1 MIDYNT
7 ILNRNHTYNN
17 IKEQLNLFEKE
28 KNNITQKRGFYIYG
42 DSGIGKTKF
51 VESLLEDND
60 YFLVKF
66 NAGDVRN
73 KSIIDNITKQNMNDT
88 SVIDMFH
95 KRKRKI
101 AIIMDEIDGMNS
113 GDKGGINSL
122 IKLIRP
128 KKTKK
133 QKEEITTNIP
143 VFCIGNGKIDKKMK
157 ELMKVCYIHKLE
169 IPQQNEMTTIINLMW
184 PNIINQNIRM
194 IIQYVQNDLRKLND
208 LYETSNHCDI
218 FNNNT
223 WNYLLNTKC
232 YYEDAKEQTKLILN
246 NKMPIHEHNNKL
258 NETDRT
264 IISLLLHENIV
275 EVLRTNNIEDIRFYN
290 KLLDNFCF
298 GDYVDRITFQ
308 KQIWQF
314 NEMSSLIKTY
324 YNQYLLHNEYKPKK
338 YNPSEVRFTKVLT
351 KYSTEYNN
359 SIFIQTL
366 CEKLNLD
373 KKDMLLYFYRNINR
387 IYDDNFIEKMNNDYE
402 ICKLDIQRI
411 GKFITLNYHD
421 FNDELG

>member
-1 MIDYNT
+1 MNDYNT
-7 ILNRNHTYNN
+7 ILKRTTTYNQ
-17 IKEQLNLFEKE
+17 IKEELELFEKQ
-28 KNNITQKRGFYIYG
+28 KHNITQKRGFYIYG
-42 DSGIGKTKF
+42 DSGIGKTRF
-51 VESLLEDND
+51 VESLLEKND
-60 YFLVKF
+60 YFLIKF

-73 KSIIDNITKQNMNDT
+73 KGIIDNITKENMNDT

-143 VFCIGNGKIDKKMK
+143 VFCIGNGRIDKKMK
-157 ELMKVCYIHKLE
+157 ELMKVCYIHKLDVPNNDS
-169 IPQQNEMTTIINLMW
+169 IGKIIKMHWPAISIQDSNTITK
-184 PNIINQNIRM
+184 
-194 IIQYVQNDLRKLND
+194 YVQNDLRKLND
-208 LYETSNHCDI
+208 LYETSKHCDI

-246 NKMPIHEHNNKL
+246 KKISFHQHSNTL

-275 EVLRTNNIEDIRFYN
+275 EVLRKNNIEDIEFYN
-290 KLLDNFCF
+290 KLLDNFCL

-324 YNQYLLHNEYKPKK
+324 YNQFLLHSQYKPRK
-338 YNPSEVRFTKVLT
+338 YNPTEVRFTKVLT

-373 KKDMLLYFYRNINR
+373 KKDMLLYFYRNIDKINE
-387 IYDDNFIEKMNNDYE
+387 DDFIQKMSNDYE

-411 GKFITLNYHD
+411 GKFVTLNYQES
-421 FNDELG
+421 NDLLI

>member
-7 ILNRNHTYNN
+7 ILNRNNTCNK
-17 IKEQLNLFEKE
+17 IKEELILFEKE
-28 KNNITQKRGFYIYG
+28 KYNISQKRGFYIYG

-51 VESLLEDND
+51 VEKILENNE
-60 YFLVKF
+60 YFLIKF

-73 KSIIDNITKQNMNDT
+73 KNIIDNITKENMNDT

-133 QKEEITTNIP
+133 QKEEISTNIP

-169 IPQQNEMTTIINLMW
+169 VPNKNEMENIIKIMW
-184 PNIINQNIRM
+184 PSINKKNNNLINK
-194 IIQYVQNDLRKLND
+194 YVQNDLRKLND
-208 LYETSNHCDI
+208 LYETTKYCDI
-218 FNNNT
+218 FDNNT

-232 YYEDAKEQTKLILN
+232 YYEDAKEQTKIILN
-246 NKMPIHEHNNKL
+246 NKMSISQHNNTL

-264 IISLLLHENIV
+264 IISLLLHENII
-275 EVLRTNNIEDIRFYN
+275 EVLKKNNIEDIEFYR

-314 NEMSSLIKTY
+314 N
-324 YNQYLLHNEYKPKK
+324 
-338 YNPSEVRFTKVLT
+338 
-351 KYSTEYNN
+351 
-359 SIFIQTL
+359 
-366 CEKLNLD
+366 
-373 KKDMLLYFYRNINR
+373 
-387 IYDDNFIEKMNNDYE
+387 
-402 ICKLDIQRI
+402 
-411 GKFITLNYHD
+411 
-421 FNDELG
+421 

>member
-17 IKEQLNLFEKE
+17 IKEELELFENE

-194 IIQYVQNDLRKLND
+194 VIQYVHTRLIYERLR
-208 LYETSNHCDI
+208 
-218 FNNNT
+218 
-223 WNYLLNTKC
+223 
-232 YYEDAKEQTKLILN
+232 A
-246 NKMPIHEHNNKL
+246 
-258 NETDRT
+258 R
-264 IISLLLHENIV
+264 
-275 EVLRTNNIEDIRFYN
+275 
-290 KLLDNFCF
+290 
-298 GDYVDRITFQ
+298 
-308 KQIWQF
+308 
-314 NEMSSLIKTY
+314 
-324 YNQYLLHNEYKPKK
+324 
-338 YNPSEVRFTKVLT
+338 SE
-351 KYSTEYNN
+351 
-359 SIFIQTL
+359 I
-366 CEKLNLD
+366 
-373 KKDMLLYFYRNINR
+373 
-387 IYDDNFIEKMNNDYE
+387 
-402 ICKLDIQRI
+402 
-411 GKFITLNYHD
+411 
-421 FNDELG
+421 

>member
-1 MIDYNT
+1 MNDYNT
-7 ILNRNHTYNN
+7 ILNRTTTYNQ
-17 IKEQLNLFEKE
+17 IKEELELFEKQ
-28 KNNITQKRGFYIYG
+28 KHNITQKRGFYIYG
-42 DSGIGKTKF
+42 DSGIGKTRF
-51 VESLLEDND
+51 VESLLEKND
-60 YFLVKF
+60 YFLIKF

-73 KSIIDNITKQNMNDT
+73 KGIIDNITKENMNDT

-143 VFCIGNGKIDKKMK
+143 VFCIGNGRIDKKMK
-157 ELMKVCYIHKLE
+157 ELMKVCYIHKLD
-169 IPQQNEMTTIINLMW
+169 IPNNDSIGKIIKMHWPAISIQDSNTITN
-184 PNIINQNIRM
+184 
-194 IIQYVQNDLRKLND
+194 YVQNDLRKLND
-208 LYETSNHCDI
+208 LYETSKHCDI

-246 NKMPIHEHNNKL
+246 NKISFHQHSNTL

-275 EVLRTNNIEDIRFYN
+275 EVLRKNNIEDIEFYN
-290 KLLDNFCF
+290 KLLDNFCL

-324 YNQYLLHNEYKPKK
+324 YNQFLLHSKYKPKK
-338 YNPSEVRFTKVLT
+338 YNPTEVRFTKVLT

-373 KKDMLLYFYRNINR
+373 KKDMLLYFYRNINK
-387 IYDDNFIEKMNNDYE
+387 IHEDDFIQKMSNDYE

-411 GKFITLNYHD
+411 GKFVTLNYQETNH
-421 FNDELG
+421 ELY

>member
-1 MIDYNT
+1 MNDYNT
-7 ILNRNHTYNN
+7 ILNRTTTYNQ
-17 IKEQLNLFEKE
+17 IKEELELFEKQ
-28 KNNITQKRGFYIYG
+28 KHNITQKRGFYIYG
-42 DSGIGKTKF
+42 DSGIGKTRF
-51 VESLLEDND
+51 VESLLEKND
-60 YFLVKF
+60 YFLIKF

-73 KSIIDNITKQNMNDT
+73 KGIIDNITKENMNDT

-143 VFCIGNGKIDKKMK
+143 VFCIGNGRIDKKMK
-157 ELMKVCYIHKLE
+157 ELMKVCYIHKLD
-169 IPQQNEMTTIINLMW
+169 IPNNDSIGKIIKMHWPAISIQDSNTITN
-184 PNIINQNIRM
+184 
-194 IIQYVQNDLRKLND
+194 YVQNDLRKLND
-208 LYETSNHCDI
+208 LYETSKHCDI

-246 NKMPIHEHNNKL
+246 NKISFHQHSNTL

-275 EVLRTNNIEDIRFYN
+275 EVLRKNNIEDIEFYN
-290 KLLDNFCF
+290 KLLDNFCL

-324 YNQYLLHNEYKPKK
+324 YNQFLLHSQYKPKK
-338 YNPSEVRFTKVLT
+338 YNPTEVRFTKVLT

-373 KKDMLLYFYRNINR
+373 KKDMLLYFYRNINK
-387 IYDDNFIEKMNNDYE
+387 IHEDDFIQKMSNDYE

-411 GKFITLNYHD
+411 GKFVTLNYQETNH
-421 FNDELG
+421 ELY